1 MKYLDLPPVWLALAA
16 FGAWISRAVWTAG
29 TPLTQGVGTV
39 LVLLGLGLMAVA
51 AATMMRARTTVIPHR
66 QPQALVAHGIFALTR
81 NPIYLGDALL
91 LTGLC
96 LRWQAP
102 LGLILVPVF
111 VWWITRHF
119 ILAEEARLRAA
130 FGPEFTQYATRVRRW
145 V

>member
-16 FGAWISRAVWTAG
+16 VGVWLSRSVWTASTPFTQAAG
-29 TPLTQGVGTV
+29 TA
-39 LVLLGLGLMAVA
+39 LVLLGLILMGVAVV
-51 AATMMRARTTVIPHR
+51 TMMRARTTVIPHR
-66 QPQALVAHGIFALTR
+66 QPQALVAHGIFGLTR

-91 LTGLC
+91 LAGLC

-119 ILAEEARLRAA
+119 ILPEEARLRAA
-130 FGPEFTQYATRVRRW
+130 FGPAFTQYATQVRRW

>member
-29 TPLTQGVGTV
+29 TPLTQGVGTA
-39 LVLLGLGLMAVA
+39 LVMVGLGLMAVA
-51 AATMMRARTTVIPHR
+51 AVTMMRARTTVIPRR

-111 VWWITRHF
+111 AGWITRRF
-119 ILAEEARLRAA
+119 IQPEEARLRAT
-130 FGPEFTQYATRVRRW
+130 FGPDFAEYEMTVRRW
-145 V
+145 L

>member
-1 MKYLDLPPVWLALAA
+1 MKYLDLPPLWLALAA
-16 FGAWISRAVWTAG
+16 AGVWVSRGIWIAG
-29 TPLTQGVGTV
+29 TPLLQVAGTALVVLGVI
-39 LVLLGLGLMAVA
+39 LMIVA
-51 AATMMRARTTVIPHR
+51 AATMTAARTTVIPHR

-91 LTGLC
+91 LFGLC

-130 FGPEFTQYATRVRRW
+130 FGAQFAQYATRVHRW

>member
-1 MKYLDLPPVWLALAA
+1 MKYLDLPPVWLALATV
-16 FGAWISRAVWTAG
+16 GAWFSQSIWTAG
-29 TPLTQGVGTV
+29 TPLTAGAGTA
-39 LVLLGLGLMAVA
+39 LVLLGLVLMAVA
-51 AATMMRARTTVIPHR
+51 VVTMARARTTIIPHR
-66 QPQALVAHGIFALTR
+66 KPQALVTHGVFGLTR

-119 ILAEEARLRAA
+119 ILPEEARLRAA
-130 FGPEFTQYATRVRRW
+130 FGAAFTQYATRVRRW